1 MSRRPTALHG
11 GACGARTAC
20 FFPDHR
26 LSNSA
31 SNCEVIRRCRSL
43 DSLRSLGM
51 TEGSLRSLGMTEGSL
66 RSHGMTQT
74 LHRISMVRRETPH
87 LALGAGGACPTAPFR
102 GSRGTLGRSLRPP
115 GSCTASVCIE
125 RSVARHARPAR
136 LPFLS
141 HRLPNPLRAPLATH
155 MSLRSVEPDGDGIH
169 TGPVRADGRAPA
181 RGGPACAGK
190 PWTVDSGAGALH
202 HVIGITLG
210 SGGGVSVA
218 FATAKFGKTKIAPPM
233 IA

>member
-43 DSLRSLGM
+43 DSLRSL
-51 TEGSLRSLGMTEGSL
+51 
-66 RSHGMTQT
+66 GMTQT

-218 FATAKFGKTKIAPPM
+218 FATAEFGKTKIAPPM

>member
-43 DSLRSLGM
+43 DSLRSL
-51 TEGSLRSLGMTEGSL
+51 
-66 RSHGMTQT
+66 GMTQT

-218 FATAKFGKTKIAPPM
+218 FATAELGKTKIAPPM